1 MGRKLQQYNL
11 LKERVMHETQLL
23 RQRMD
28 ESRSGGNAKGSR
40 EAGNCHQ
47 WHVLQWPQPCSSLLP
62 SIRKPYWAAQHQ
74 RLRAGSS

>member
-1 MGRKLQQYNL
+1 MGRKLQQYHL

-40 EAGNCHQ
+40 EAGNTRQ
-47 WHVLQWPQPCSSLLP
+47 GPAVAALLF
-62 SIRKPYWAAQHQ
+62 
-74 RLRAGSS
+74 L